1 MRESRV
7 AVSGEEAIG
16 ANGRPAERFPA
27 EAGRR
32 EEELSRQV
40 EELSGEI
47 AEYREI
53 FDRVVKVAGEAANG
67 NLEARLLH
75 CDESEKFR
83 TVARSVNH
91 LLDMAD
97 AFLREAGA
105 SLEHASE
112 GKFFRRVLLRGMRGT
127 FREKSRLINE
137 AMERLAGNSRSL
149 HEVERLIDDSARIA
163 KEAVVEAEHANQVVQ
178 KLGESSSKIDRVVKS
193 ISQVAWQT
201 RLLAFNARIE
211 AAHAGEAGRGF
222 EVVAQEVKNLSQ
234 DAATSTEEIG
244 KEIAEM
250 REEVA
255 QTVQA
260 LETVNKTIARM
271 QEISQKIEQTVAE
284 QNRRELG
291 RSGR

>member
-1 MRESRV
+1 MRESRL
-7 AVSGEEAIG
+7 AVPAEEAMG
-16 ANGRPAERFPA
+16 GD
-27 EAGRR
+27 RR
-32 EEELSRQV
+32 SIAKHPSDKGQDVPELPQRV
-40 EELSGEI
+40 EELE
-47 AEYREI
+47 AEVAHYRDI
-53 FDRVVKVAGEAANG
+53 FDRVVKVSAEAANG

-75 CDESEKFR
+75 CDDSEKFR

-91 LLDMAD
+91 MLDMTD

-105 SLEHASE
+105 ALEHASQ
-112 GKFFRRVLLRGMRGT
+112 GKFFRRVLLKGMRGT

-149 HEVERLIDDSARIA
+149 NEVELLIDDSARIA
-163 KEAVVEAEHANQVVQ
+163 KEAVLEADQANRVVQ
-178 KLGESSSKIDRVVKS
+178 RLGESSVKIDRVVKS

-234 DAATSTEEIG
+234 EAATSTEGIS

-250 REEVA
+250 RDEVA
-255 QTVQA
+255 RTVQA
-260 LETVNKTIARM
+260 LETVSKTIARM
-271 QEISQKIEQTVAE
+271 QEISQRIEQTVAQ
-284 QNRRELG
+284 QNRREFGDG
-291 RSGR
+291 RR